1 MRRRAVIVCTVILSV
16 VALTATAVM
25 AADNFAG
32 TWKLNVAKSKYS
44 PDPAPKSGTTR
55 IETTADGFKI
65 VADGVNSEG
74 KKTHVE
80 YTAKFDGKDYPEK
93 VLLDGQLDP
102 SGADM
107 VSVRKLDDYTYEST
121 TKLKGKT
128 LVVTKNVFS
137 KDVKT
142 RTQTV
147 TGMNAQGKP
156 VNNTVVY
163 ERQ

>member
-1 MRRRAVIVCTVILSV
+1 MRRRAFVLCTVVLSV

-25 AADNFAG
+25 AADNFSG

-44 PDPAPKSGTTR
+44 PDPAPKGSTTR
-55 IETTADGFKI
+55 LEATADGLKI
-65 VADGVNSEG
+65 VADGMNWEG
-74 KKTHVE
+74 KKTHTE
-80 YTAKFDGKDYPEK
+80 YTAKFDGKDYPDK
-93 VLLDGQLDP
+93 VLLDGTTDP
-102 SGADM
+102 NGADM
-107 VSVRKLDDYTYEST
+107 VSARRIDDFTFETT

-128 LVVTKNVFS
+128 LAVTKNVIS
-137 KDVKT
+137 QDGKT

-156 VNNTVVY
+156 VSNTIVY

>member
-1 MRRRAVIVCTVILSV
+1 MRRRAFVVCAVMLSV

-25 AADNFAG
+25 AADNFSG

-44 PDPAPKSGTTR
+44 PDPAPKSGTTK
-55 IETTADGFKI
+55 IEATADGFKI
-65 VADGVNSEG
+65 VAEGVNWEG

-80 YTAKFDGKDYPEK
+80 YTPKFDGKDYPEK
-93 VLLDGQLDP
+93 VLLDGKPDP

-107 VSVRKLDDYTYEST
+107 VSVKQIDDYAYEST

-128 LVVTKNVFS
+128 LVVTKNMFS
-137 KDVKT
+137 KDGKT
-142 RTQTV
+142 RTQTA

>member
-1 MRRRAVIVCTVILSV
+1 MRRRAFVVCTVMLFV
-16 VALTATAVM
+16 VALTATVM

-44 PDPAPKSGTTR
+44 PDPAPKSGTTT
-55 IETTADGFKI
+55 IEATPDGFTV
-65 VADGVNSEG
+65 VADGVNWEG

-93 VLLDGQLDP
+93 VLLDGKLDP

-128 LVVTKNVFS
+128 LVVTRNMFS
-137 KDVKT
+137 KDMKT
-142 RTQTV
+142 RTQTA

-156 VNNTVVY
+156 VNNTVVF
-163 ERQ
+163 ESQ